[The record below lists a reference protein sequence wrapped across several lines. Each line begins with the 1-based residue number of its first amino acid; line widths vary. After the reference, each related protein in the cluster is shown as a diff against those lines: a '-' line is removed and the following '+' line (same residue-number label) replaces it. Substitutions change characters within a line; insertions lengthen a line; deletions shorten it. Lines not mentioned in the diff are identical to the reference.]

1 MQGLVKDM
9 ELPLLPTGS
18 ALEMSLLL
26 LTVFMELQVIVITRR
41 MLELAVKGKKW
52 KVTLYLNILH
62 TIRKA
67 CVLYTL
73 FKLYKFNQTISLI
86 NYD

>member
-9 ELPLLPTGS
+9 ELPPWLNGS

-26 LTVFMELQVIVITRR
+26 LTVFMELQVIVITLR

-52 KVTLYLNILH
+52 KVT
-62 TIRKA
+62 
-67 CVLYTL
+67 
-73 FKLYKFNQTISLI
+73 
-86 NYD
+86 